1 MPDEKNY
8 SPRDAASLGEPSKDE
23 PVKGKTG
30 SLVAFPKA
38 RLPKKRPPDNLPLQL
53 SSFVGREREVAR
65 VERLLNDDARLV
77 TLAGPGG
84 CGKTRLALAVAQD
97 LIESFED
104 GVWWVELASLSDP
117 KLVPRTLASAL
128 GVREVPDRSL
138 TEVLVEHL
146 EPRKTLLVLDN
157 CEHLVEECAA
167 LADILL
173 RACPELVILA
183 TSREPLRIAG
193 ESIGMVPSLS
203 VPDPGRLPP
212 AGELARYEA
221 VRLFLERVG
230 AVDAGFELTERNAS
244 AVARLCRKLDGI
256 PLAIEL
262 AAARM
267 RALTVEQISQRLED
281 PLGLLTTGSRTA
293 APRHQTLRAALQ
305 WSYELLSEQEREL
318 LGRLSVFVGGWDLE
332 AAEAVGAGGP
342 VESRLVLDLLSA
354 LVDKSLVV
362 AEEGGEEGASSYLR
376 YRMLEPVRQYA
387 REKLEESA
395 EAPEVLRRRAEYY
408 LALAERAEPE
418 LLGSDQGRWF
428 GRLRSEVWNLQGVL
442 SWSLESGQE
451 EEERVQELRL
461 RLVAALSRFWDV
473 QGFEEGKRWLQA
485 VLERDPG
492 RYPAA
497 RAKALGGLGFILL
510 FQQHYARAI
519 DALEE
524 AIALYK
530 ELGDESSGAFA
541 LTLGNLGYAVLH
553 GGYRERV
560 PTFVQEV
567 EALMTGDLD
576 GPPRAYL
583 RIILAAAA
591 QGEGNLDS
599 AASQLKEALA
609 LAREL
614 GDLRNT
620 AMSLF
625 ILGNVEIARGDFDR
639 GVMLL
644 EEGAG
649 ISQGLGDLLGTAYYV
664 WVFGTVNALRRN
676 PIQAARL
683 WGAAEALRERMGMS
697 FSHFDLAASRYEQH
711 LAAVRSALDEASFE
725 AAWAEGRAM
734 SPEQAIEYALGE
746 VEESAA
752 APTVAPLPKRT
763 PSAEKPPES
772 AEAGT
777 TTAGLRIFALGP
789 ARVEKDGLPLDS
801 SPDWIHKPREL
812 LYYLLCHPE
821 GRTKEQIGLALWPE
835 ASTAQLRSSFHD
847 AVYRLRRAL
856 GGKEWIVF
864 EKGRYAFDRSLPY
877 SFDVEDFE
885 EHLSKARRLR
895 LESPEQT
902 IRHLQRVVDLYRGDF
917 LEDSA
922 EDEWATERQEE
933 LSREYQEA
941 LLLLGR
947 LLFAHDRHAE
957 AAQAYRKAIAQDEL
971 LEEAHRE
978 LMRCHAALG
987 ERGRALRHYE
997 DLVEL
1002 LDEQLGTSPAPET
1015 KALHE
1020 RLRAYEEA

>member
-1 MPDEKNY
+1 
-8 SPRDAASLGEPSKDE
+8 
-23 PVKGKTG
+23 
-30 SLVAFPKA
+30 
-38 RLPKKRPPDNLPLQL
+38 
-53 SSFVGREREVAR
+53 
-65 VERLLNDDARLV
+65 
-77 TLAGPGG
+77 
-84 CGKTRLALAVAQD
+84 LAVAQD
-97 LIESFED
+97 LIESFRD
-104 GVWWVELASLSDP
+104 GVWWVELASLSDA
-117 KLVPRTLASAL
+117 KLVPGALASAL
-128 GVREVPDRSL
+128 GVRVVPDHSL
-138 TEVLVEHL
+138 TEVLVEYL
-146 EPRKTLLVLDN
+146 KTRKTLLVLDN

-167 LADILL
+167 LSDTLL

-203 VPDPGRLPP
+203 LSDPGRLPP
-212 AGELARYEA
+212 AVELARYEA
-221 VRLFLERVG
+221 VRLFVERAG
-230 AVDAGFELTERNAS
+230 AVDTGFELTERNAS
-244 AVARLCRKLDGI
+244 AVAWLCRKLDGI

-262 AAARM
+262 AAARV
-267 RALTVEQISQRLED
+267 RALTVEQISERLED
-281 PLGLLTTGSRTA
+281 PLSLLTTGSRTA
-293 APRHQTLRAALQ
+293 APRHQTLRATLQ
-305 WSYELLSEQEREL
+305 WSYELLGEQEREL
-318 LGRLSVFVGGWDLE
+318 LGRLSVFAGGWDLE

-342 VESRLVLDLLSA
+342 VESRMVLDLLSA

-362 AEEGGEEGASSYLR
+362 AEEGGEKGASSYLR

-387 REKLEESA
+387 REKLEECA
-395 EAPEVLRRRAEYY
+395 EAPEVLRRYAEYY
-408 LALAERAEPE
+408 LALAERADPE
-418 LLGSDQGRWF
+418 LLGPDQGRWF
-428 GRLRSEVWNLQGVL
+428 ARLRSEVWNLQGVL

-461 RLVAALSRFWDV
+461 RLVAALWRFWDV
-473 QGFEEGKRWLQA
+473 QGLEEGKRWLQA

-519 DALEE
+519 VVLEE

-530 ELGDESSGAFA
+530 ELGDESGGAFA
-541 LTLGNLGYAVLH
+541 LANFGYAMLH

-560 PTFVQEV
+560 PTFVQEA
-567 EALMTGDLD
+567 EELMTGDLD

-591 QGEGNLDS
+591 QGEGDLDS
-599 AASQLKEALA
+599 AASQLEVALA
-609 LAREL
+609 MAREL

-649 ISQGLGDLLGTAYYV
+649 ISRGLGDLLGAAYYV
-664 WVFGTVNALRRN
+664 WVFGNVNALRRN
-676 PIQAARL
+676 PIKAARL

-697 FSHFDLAASRYEQH
+697 FSHFDLAASGYEQD

-725 AAWAEGRAM
+725 AVWAEGRAM
-734 SPEQAIEYALGE
+734 SPDQALEYAVGE

-752 APTVAPLPKRT
+752 AAPTVPPLPKRT
-763 PSAEKPPES
+763 PSAEKPPET
-772 AEAGT
+772 AEEAET

-789 ARVEKDGLPLDS
+789 ARVEKGGRPLA
-801 SPDWIHKPREL
+801 SPDWILKPREL
-812 LYYLLCHPE
+812 LFYLLSHPE
-821 GRTKEQIGLALWPE
+821 GRTKEQIGLALWPD

-856 GGKEWIVF
+856 GGKEWVAF
-864 EKGRYAFDRSLPY
+864 HKGRYTFKRSLPY

-885 EHLSKARRLR
+885 EHLSEARRLR

-902 IRHLQRVVDLYRGDF
+902 IRHLQKVVDLYRGDF

-922 EDEWATERQEE
+922 EGEWATERQEE

-947 LLFAHDRHAE
+947 LLFARDRYAE
-957 AAQAYRKAIAQDEL
+957 AAEAYRKAITHDEL

-997 DLVEL
+997 ELVEL

-1020 RLRAYEEA
+1020 RLRSGVDV

>member
-1 MPDEKNY
+1 
-8 SPRDAASLGEPSKDE
+8 
-23 PVKGKTG
+23 
-30 SLVAFPKA
+30 
-38 RLPKKRPPDNLPLQL
+38 
-53 SSFVGREREVAR
+53 
-65 VERLLNDDARLV
+65 
-77 TLAGPGG
+77 
-84 CGKTRLALAVAQD
+84 
-97 LIESFED
+97 
-104 GVWWVELASLSDP
+104 
-117 KLVPRTLASAL
+117 
-128 GVREVPDRSL
+128 
-138 TEVLVEHL
+138 
-146 EPRKTLLVLDN
+146 
-157 CEHLVEECAA
+157 
-167 LADILL
+167 
-173 RACPELVILA
+173 
-183 TSREPLRIAG
+183 
-193 ESIGMVPSLS
+193 
-203 VPDPGRLPP
+203 
-212 AGELARYEA
+212 LARYEA
-221 VRLFLERVG
+221 VRLFVERAE
-230 AVDAGFELTERNAS
+230 AVDVGFELTERNAS
-244 AVARLCRKLDGI
+244 AVARLCRKLDGM

-262 AAARM
+262 AAARV

-281 PLGLLTTGSRTA
+281 PLSLLTTGSRTA

-318 LGRLSVFVGGWDLE
+318 LGKLSVFSGSWDLE

-362 AEEGGEEGASSYLR
+362 AEEGGEEGTSSYLR

-395 EAPEVLRRRAEYY
+395 EAPEVLRRHAEYY

-418 LLGSDQGRWF
+418 LLGPDQGRWF

-442 SWSLESGQE
+442 SWSLEPGQE

-461 RLVAALSRFWDV
+461 RLVAALWRFWDV
-473 QGFEEGKRWLQA
+473 QGFEEGKRWLEA

-510 FQQHYARAI
+510 FQQDYGRAI

-524 AIALYK
+524 AIALYN
-530 ELGDESSGAFA
+530 ELGDESGGAFA
-541 LTLGNLGYAVLH
+541 LANFGWAVLH

-560 PTFVQEV
+560 PVFVE
-567 EALMTGDLD
+567 EGETLMKGDLN

-591 QGEGNLDS
+591 QGEGDLDS
-599 AASQLKEALA
+599 AASQLEVALA

-625 ILGNVEIARGDFDR
+625 ILGNVEIVRGDFDR

-649 ISQGLGDLLGTAYYV
+649 ISRGLGDLLGTAYYI
-664 WVFGTVNALRRN
+664 WVFGKVNALRRN

-697 FSHFDLAASRYEQH
+697 FSHFDLAASGYEQD
-711 LAAVRSALDEASFE
+711 LATVRSALDEASFE

-734 SPEQAIEYALGE
+734 YPDQALEYAVGE

-752 APTVAPLPKRT
+752 AAPLTVAPLPKRT
-763 PSAEKPPES
+763 PSPEKPPET
-772 AEAGT
+772 AEEAKTT

-789 ARVEKDGLPLDS
+789 ARVQRGDRPLAS
-801 SPDWIHKPREL
+801 SPDWIQKPREL
-812 LYYLLCHPE
+812 LYYLLSHPE
-821 GRTKEQIGLALWPE
+821 GRTKEQIGLALWPD

-847 AVYRLRRAL
+847 TVFRLRRAL
-856 GGKEWIVF
+856 GAKEWVVF
-864 EKGRYAFDRSLPY
+864 EKGRYAFDRSLNY
-877 SFDVEDFE
+877 FFDVEAFE
-885 EHLSKARRLR
+885 EHLSEARRLYP
-895 LESPEQT
+895 EAPEQA
-902 IRHLQRVVDLYRGDF
+902 IRHLQKAVDLYRGDY

-922 EDEWATERQEE
+922 EGEWATERQEE
-933 LSREYQEA
+933 LSRAYGEA

-947 LLFAHDRHAE
+947 LLFARNRHAE
-957 AAQAYRKAIAQDEL
+957 AAEAYRKAIAHDEL

-978 LMRCHAALG
+978 LMRCHTALG

-997 DLVEL
+997 ELVEL
-1002 LDEQLGTSPAPET
+1002 LDEQLGTPPATET
-1015 KALHE
+1015 RALHE
-1020 RLRAYEEA
+1020 RLRAGEEV